1 VAATGSQPEATEA
14 LKACLDWVGRTGT
27 EQIIAGDLRADG
39 DLRSLVVSDLGGH
52 PTARRLTERIESME
66 VLARQYDPGVAER
79 TPKAKVEFRGLGQ
92 AVIRSAGGKGEGL
105 QRIAR
110 ELAFLV
116 LDSGRV
122 ERDALLEIFWP
133 EHSPGRQTA
142 NLHMAAYQLRQAL
155 GKNLLVLEGATY
167 SLGTS
172 ASIEYDVRRFERAAS
187 LAERLPPGDPRRM
200 FALTEAVASYGGPFL
215 PDSDSLWVVERRR
228 QLQARYLDLLVAAA
242 DESMVRNQ
250 VSRAAT
256 LLREALGHDPLRDDL
271 HRLGRRNEIV
281 ELYQRYVR
289 ALADSFGLD
298 PPDHLRELYGRL
310 IS

>member
-1 VAATGSQPEATEA
+1 
-14 LKACLDWVGRTGT
+14 
-27 EQIIAGDLRADG
+27 
-39 DLRSLVVSDLGGH
+39 
-52 PTARRLTERIESME
+52 
-66 VLARQYDPGVAER
+66 
-79 TPKAKVEFRGLGQ
+79 
-92 AVIRSAGGKGEGL
+92 
-105 QRIAR
+105 
-110 ELAFLV
+110 
-116 LDSGRV
+116 
-122 ERDALLEIFWP
+122 
-133 EHSPGRQTA
+133 
-142 NLHMAAYQLRQAL
+142 MAAYQLRQAL

-187 LAERLPPGDPRRM
+187 LAERLPAGDPRRM

-256 LLREALGHDPLRDDL
+256 LLREALAHDPLRDDLNEQLMQAL

-289 ALADSFGLD
+289 SLADSFGLD
-298 PPDHLRELYGRL
+298 PPDHLRELYSRL